1 MAAAFSAQRKLNV
14 MAGRMKLLSAC
25 LSTIVLLIAPP
36 AAKAA
41 PGQYYVQG
49 QPASNNLY
57 QAAGLVNDGLS
68 LLRSNRNDEAVDLLN
83 QAVSLAPDMP
93 EAHHNLALAL
103 AKVGKPNEAIGHLEK
118 VVAISPNLSSSWLTL
133 GGLYQSTGQ
142 IDRAIATYKIFLQRF
157 PQDSEAP
164 KIANLARG
172 LEKVSRDM
180 AGAQTGSPPAAA
192 AGTGGLTAGEPE
204 DYLAE
209 MTRQGVMSWPD
220 SRMPIRVFIHPV
232 QAMPTYHPSYQAIL
246 TGAFDDWSSASGGRV
261 RFIFVPSAG
270 DSDIE
275 CFWLN
280 NPAELSNS
288 SESGEAR
295 VFNNREGIV
304 RGTVKLLTVP
314 LSKELPLTDNRMRQ
328 ICLHEVG
335 HVLGLAGH
343 TANPADAMFFSS
355 SVDDV
360 WKALSV
366 RDQNTITKLYST
378 NFAGR

>member
-1 MAAAFSAQRKLNV
+1 MAGLLKVLSAGFSALF
-14 MAGRMKLLSAC
+14 LLLA
-25 LSTIVLLIAPP
+25 VQQ
-36 AAKAA
+36 KVVAA
-41 PGQYYVQG
+41 PSQYYVQG
-49 QPASNNLY
+49 QPVSTSQY
-57 QAAGLVNDGLS
+57 QAAGLVNQGLA
-68 LLRSNRNDEAVDLLN
+68 LLRSNRNDEAVAVLS
-83 QAVSLAPDMP
+83 QAVGLAPDMP

-103 AKVGKPNEAIGHLEK
+103 AKVGKPNDAIGHLEK

-142 IDRAIATYKIFLQRF
+142 IDRAISTYKVFLQRF

-180 AGAQTGSPPAAA
+180 GGGPTGSPVAASA
-192 AGTGGLTAGEPE
+192 EAGASTAG

-209 MTRQGVMSWPD
+209 MTRQGVMRWPE
-220 SRMPIRVFIHPV
+220 SRMPIRVFIHPAE
-232 QAMPTYHPSYQAIL
+232 AMPTYHPTYQAIL
-246 TGAFDDWSSASGGRV
+246 KGAFDDWSSASAGRV
-261 RFIFVPSAG
+261 RFIFVPSAA

-275 CFWLN
+275 CFWLS

-314 LSKELPLTDNRMRQ
+314 LSAELPLTDNRMRQ

-343 TANPADAMFFSS
+343 TSNPADAMFFSS
-355 SVDDV
+355 SVDDA
-360 WKALSV
+360 WKVLSV
-366 RDQNTITKLYST
+366 RDQTTITKLYST